1 MLVATVVLASCG
13 GGGGGTGAPPAPSGN
28 TLTAPSNFRIT
39 LQKVNLTSNEI
50 SLSWSGSGSTYHVF
64 GASTSGGGDKLS
76 VDVTGQS
83 YTWVAPREEAVYFVR
98 VVATSGGNAS
108 PPSIELPV
116 FTMDLRNAIDALFFG
131 SGPMADQPE
140 QSRFNPPASIW
151 PDGTV
156 VRIMVSAEAGDANR
170 VLAQVFAD
178 DYAATVGGAVR
189 ATTEIVS
196 DDFHNTPLSGLPA
209 FSIGMRVLRVCTG
222 TLVVACANFGPAPL
236 GTNRAFVNLN
246 GVGGGIS
253 VSHEMGHTYGL
264 FHVHVNASARP
275 ELNFLMN
282 PVLLTDRLS
291 DPEKNAIIAARN
303 GGIHAGTTRNE
314 ALAAGLVLPV
324 TGQPS
329 IFNRR

>member
-1 MLVATVVLASCG
+1 MAEGEARRR
-13 GGGGGTGAPPAPSGN
+13 PPPSGN
-28 TLTAPSNFRIT
+28 GLTAPTGFRIT
-39 LQKVNLTSNEI
+39 LQKVNFTSNEI
-50 SLSWSGSGSTYHVF
+50 TLSWSGSGSTYQVF
-64 GASTSGGGDKLS
+64 VASTAGGADKLS

-98 VVATSGGNAS
+98 VVATSGSNSSSAS
-108 PPSIELPV
+108 TELPV
-116 FTMDLRNAIDALFFG
+116 FTMDLRNAIDALYFG
-131 SGPMADQPE
+131 SGPMAECPN
-140 QSRFNPPASIW
+140 SRALNPPASMW

-156 VRIMVSAEAGDANR
+156 VRIMVSAEAGEANR

-196 DDFHNTPLSGLPA
+196 DDFHTTPVSGLPA
-209 FSIGMRVLRVCTG
+209 FSIGMRVLQVCPQVN
-222 TLVVACANFGPAPL
+222 VVACANFGPAPL

-253 VSHEMGHTYGL
+253 VSHEMGHTYGM

-291 DPEKNAIIAARN
+291 DPERNAIIAARA
-303 GGIHAGTTRNE
+303 GGLRAGTTRNQ
-314 ALAAGLVLPV
+314 ALALGLVLPYS
-324 TGQPS
+324 GQQS
-329 IFNRR
+329 RLR